1 MRQRDLA
8 ATAAGHA
15 DLVERSLLPAVNV
28 AVLQYAP
35 ATIAERLHEY
45 GVPGVSIAVID
56 GGAVA
61 WARAYGT
68 ADLASGRAA
77 TTATLFEAASMS
89 KPVASTAALQ
99 MLQEGVL
106 ALGAPVVEAT

>member
-1 MRQRDLA
+1 
-8 ATAAGHA
+8 
-15 DLVERSLLPAVNV
+15 
-28 AVLQYAP
+28 
-35 ATIAERLHEY
+35 
-45 GVPGVSIAVID
+45 VSIAVID

-77 TTATLFEAASMS
+77 TTATLFQAASMS

-99 MLQEGVL
+99 MVQEGLL
-106 ALGAPVVEAT
+106 ALGAPVNESRAESWACRRSDVERLGSR